1 MKLSQKMTALCG
13 LVLAGLTLALSFGL
27 YAQVRQQTLALREE
41 TAREHF
47 RALCNDFS
55 GGVHHRAWDMDSAL
69 ARNVKL
75 RYDFVNAG
83 AANAALAVEGELVYA
98 PMELDPRQAVHIEL
112 PDEAAVVEDSF
123 SGTLD
128 GTPCLILA
136 QAETFQWKG
145 QAVRYDIYYVEDLTE
160 VIGQLH
166 SLLGSFLL
174 RAGAVLLMGLL
185 LLLAVVQGSL
195 RPLAEL
201 QRSAAGIAAGNYGQR
216 VTVRHRDEVGLLAQD
231 FNRMAQAVQE
241 KIETL
246 TEQNARQKLFISGV
260 THEFKTPMTS
270 LLLNLETLQEVCL
283 PEADKEALMGSMEE
297 QLRFLERMVQK
308 LLKLLSLEAP
318 IQREPIQKGIL
329 AHQVEEMTAGITKK
343 WGVTLEAAWDHTP
356 LEGDPDLLCAALVNL
371 VDNAAKASQPGETV
385 TLSLLGSTLEVRD
398 RGCGIPQEAIPRLT
412 EPFYTADP
420 SRSKTRGGSGLGLAL
435 VKAIT
440 DAHGAELEIE
450 SRGGEGTCVRI
461 VMGEK

>member
-1 MKLSQKMTALCG
+1 MKLSQKMTALCS

-98 PMELDPRQAVHIEL
+98 PMELDPRQAVNIEL

-136 QAETFQWKG
+136 RAETFQWKG

-174 RAGAVLLMGLL
+174 RAGAVLLVGLL
-185 LLLAVVQGSL
+185 LLLAVVRGSL

-216 VTVRHRDEVGLLAQD
+216 VIVRHRDEVGLLAQD

-241 KIETL
+241 KVETL

-343 WGVTLEAAWDHTP
+343 WGVTLETAWDHTP

-440 DAHGAELEIE
+440 DAHGAALEIE
-450 SRGGEGTCVRI
+450 SRVGEGTCVRI